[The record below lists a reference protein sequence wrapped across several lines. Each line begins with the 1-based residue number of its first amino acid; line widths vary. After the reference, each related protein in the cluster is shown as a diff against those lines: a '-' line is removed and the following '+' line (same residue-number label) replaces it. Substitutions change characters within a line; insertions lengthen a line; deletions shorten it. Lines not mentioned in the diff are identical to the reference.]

1 MNTPIA
7 EQIQSPDL
15 ASSSPTPTRPL
26 LRTPWRFTI
35 REIML
40 LTAAVAGFLAWANLF
55 YQRSKSYERTAV
67 PDHLGNFDH
76 VQTICRSLG
85 HQIASYSGGGGGSS
99 GPHGTTRTYDCE
111 VDLPLNLH
119 GEFMEA
125 YREHI
130 LEVLFKHAD
139 TVSGGSTTRGSQG
152 LRAFNL
158 EYDNGKTHGTVAVRS
173 MANDNGLT
181 MLVLVHEHQ
190 LQP

>member
-7 EQIQSPDL
+7 ERTQSPQQPG
-15 ASSSPTPTRPL
+15 SPAAPAVRRP
-26 LRTPWRFTI
+26 RAPWRFTI

-55 YQRSKSYERTAV
+55 YQRSKSYQRTAI
-67 PDHLGNFDH
+67 PDHLGNFDK
-76 VQTICRSLG
+76 VQAICRSLG
-85 HQIASYSGGGGGSS
+85 HHIASYSGGGGGSS

-111 VDLPLNLH
+111 IDLPRNLH
-119 GEFMEA
+119 GEFMQA

-130 LEVLFKHAD
+130 LEVLVKHSKS
-139 TVSGGSTTRGSQG
+139 VSGGSTSRGNQG

-158 EYDNGKTHGTVAVRS
+158 EYDKGKTHGTVAVRS

-181 MLVLVHEHQ
+181 MLILVHEHQ